1 VVGVT
6 PEGRR
11 RGTACSDLDCS
22 YCLIVPAFDGPN
34 NGRVATGKSS
44 VGPDCAATYNL
55 MQPGGWLAGESERNV
70 ESGNSEVESAHR
82 ENVRAD
88 IARRV
93 KRACAHLSADEFAL
107 LVDSMTDRQLRGERR
122 LNWDF
127 WKE

>member
-1 VVGVT
+1 M
-6 PEGRR
+6 R
-11 RGTACSDLDCS
+11 
-22 YCLIVPAFDGPN
+22 
-34 NGRVATGKSS
+34 GKSS
-44 VGPDCAATYNL
+44 GGLNSAATYNL
-55 MQPGGWLAGESERNV
+55 KQPGGWLAGESERNI
-70 ESGNSEVESAHR
+70 ESGNGEVESAHR

-93 KRACAHLSADEFAL
+93 KRACSHLSDDEFAL